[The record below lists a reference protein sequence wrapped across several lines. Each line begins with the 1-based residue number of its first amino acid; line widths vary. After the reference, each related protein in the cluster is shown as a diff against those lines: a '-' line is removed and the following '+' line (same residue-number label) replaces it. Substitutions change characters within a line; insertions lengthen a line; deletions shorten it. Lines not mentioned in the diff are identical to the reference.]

1 MPRNELFD
9 TDNRQ
14 CCYALFITRQCNEI
28 LRIERF
34 LILIIINIVVI
45 IQRVVDY
52 KLGGHFHV
60 FFKMKTARIGF
71 VVVFVVILVF
81 GLALMGSVLSAKPQN
96 LPVAIVV
103 LDQPAKLPDGST
115 LAVGEMVKE
124 KLKGIAELPVKWVEI
139 SSEAELATQLDEQK
153 VYGALVLPVDLSSG
167 IASLQSPS
175 PKPAAIRIVLNEGT
189 NTQAVSAVRM
199 VLQQATNMLS
209 SQLAEQLLEQI
220 GQHAQQMPVSAASA
234 LLHPFQVTEQVV
246 HPAGLNNANGGA
258 PNLLVQI
265 LWLACMVTSAF
276 MFVTAGQH
284 GKIDTASPVQLPL
297 NWQVACCS
305 FQSPLRS
312 CCGWRMPG
320 MVWHL
325 RSLGLPGCTS
335 GSWRR
340 HSSSCRRHCST
351 GSACRR

>member
-153 VYGALVLPVDLSSG
+153 VYGALVLP
-167 IASLQSPS
+167 
-175 PKPAAIRIVLNEGT
+175 
-189 NTQAVSAVRM
+189 
-199 VLQQATNMLS
+199 
-209 SQLAEQLLEQI
+209 
-220 GQHAQQMPVSAASA
+220 
-234 LLHPFQVTEQVV
+234 
-246 HPAGLNNANGGA
+246 
-258 PNLLVQI
+258 
-265 LWLACMVTSAF
+265 
-276 MFVTAGQH
+276 
-284 GKIDTASPVQLPL
+284 
-297 NWQVACCS
+297 
-305 FQSPLRS
+305 
-312 CCGWRMPG
+312 
-320 MVWHL
+320 
-325 RSLGLPGCTS
+325 
-335 GSWRR
+335 
-340 HSSSCRRHCST
+340 
-351 GSACRR
+351 